1 MAEGA
6 ATSEG
11 EGPHQ
16 PLSTHRFGD
25 TMRRRHVNCALVS
38 RAYVHNMRTIGIRE
52 LKAHLSQVLRD
63 VQAGETVLVTD
74 RGHVVAEMRLPD
86 DGTKGE
92 SRVDRAIARLAS
104 SGDLRVAARAREP
117 YRASPIR
124 SAVGTAASM
133 LDADRADV

>member
-1 MAEGA
+1 
-6 ATSEG
+6 
-11 EGPHQ
+11 
-16 PLSTHRFGD
+16 
-25 TMRRRHVNCALVS
+25 
-38 RAYVHNMRTIGIRE
+38 MRTIGIRE
-52 LKAHLSQVLRD
+52 LKAHLSQVLLRD
-63 VQAGETVLVTD
+63 QAGETVLVTD

-92 SRVDRAIARLAS
+92 SRVERAIARLAS
-104 SGDLRVAARAREP
+104 SGDLRVAERAREP